1 MKWQV
6 EYTDTFGGQA
16 NYSWVER
23 HVIDEVDNIDGRLTE
38 RALIR
43 RAKALV
49 GLNGVRGQSGWFG
62 ETYEFRPHNVCVV
75 LFVYPIDLDE

>member
-6 EYTDTFGGQA
+6 EYTDTFGGIP

-23 HVIDEVDNIDGRLTE
+23 HVIDDVDGRLTE
-38 RALIR
+38 RGLVR

-49 GLNGVRGQSGWFG
+49 GLNGVRGQSDWFG
-62 ETYEFRPHNVCVV
+62 ETYSFRPHNVCRV

>member
-23 HVIDEVDNIDGRLTE
+23 HVLDDVDGRLTE
-38 RALIR
+38 RALVR

-49 GLNGVRGQSGWFG
+49 GLNGVRGQSAWVGDMW
-62 ETYEFRPHNVCVV
+62 EFRPHNVCRV

>member
-6 EYTDTFGGQA
+6 EYTDTFGGQP

-23 HVIDEVDNIDGRLTE
+23 HVLDDIDGRLTE
-38 RALIR
+38 RALVR

-49 GLNGVRGQSGWFG
+49 GLNGVRGQSAWVG
-62 ETYEFRPHNVCVV
+62 ETYEFRPHNVCAV